1 MVRSHRNR
9 GPWKDIDANV
19 TIGEKSYF
27 DTNMW
32 IFKYEID
39 YGGASDTLS
48 YADTIPKSRVCK
60 LLVFNKKW
68 CKVTFYKLRLQ
79 WHLKQ
84 RI

>member
-1 MVRSHRNR
+1 MVGSPRNR

-39 YGGASDTLS
+39 NGDALHTLS

-60 LLVFNKKW
+60 LLVFNKIW
-68 CKVTFYKLRLQ
+68 CKVTFT
-79 WHLKQ
+79 KQ
-84 RI
+84 GYNDI